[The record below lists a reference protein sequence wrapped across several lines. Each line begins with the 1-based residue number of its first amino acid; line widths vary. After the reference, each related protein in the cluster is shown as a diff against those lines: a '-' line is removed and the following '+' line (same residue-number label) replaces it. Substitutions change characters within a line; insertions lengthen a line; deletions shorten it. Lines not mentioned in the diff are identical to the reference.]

1 LPLLFRQLAART
13 RHPGTRHFHLRLAP
27 HPTHPFFRASVSAAP
42 ASAHVTSVASHRLYL
57 AVHPGH
63 WTNVRHAPYSL
74 TCNEPRE
81 NCSHRQ
87 SRLDIVIAE
96 RGIRAVSRK
105 AAALFATTTIYV
117 NVLCIDL
124 SVLKCACAM
133 PPCAVRG
140 THMGRRESHR
150 LSW

>member
-1 LPLLFRQLAART
+1 MDAFGPDFRPVYHMVESQEIISPFAPSLPPARS
-13 RHPGTRHFHLRLAP
+13 PDAP

-57 AVHPGH
+57 ALHPGH

-81 NCSHRQ
+81 NWSHRQ

-117 NVLCIDL
+117 NVLCID
-124 SVLKCACAM
+124 SA
-133 PPCAVRG
+133 G
-140 THMGRRESHR
+140 YTHGP
-150 LSW
+150 

>member
-1 LPLLFRQLAART
+1 MDAFGPDFRPVYHMVESQEIISPFAPSLPPARS
-13 RHPGTRHFHLRLAP
+13 PDAP
-27 HPTHPFFRASVSAAP
+27 
-42 ASAHVTSVASHRLYL
+42 HVTSVASHRLYL
-57 AVHPGH
+57 ALHPGH

-81 NCSHRQ
+81 NWSHRQ

-117 NVLCIDL
+117 NVLCID
-124 SVLKCACAM
+124 SA
-133 PPCAVRG
+133 G
-140 THMGRRESHR
+140 YTHGP
-150 LSW
+150 